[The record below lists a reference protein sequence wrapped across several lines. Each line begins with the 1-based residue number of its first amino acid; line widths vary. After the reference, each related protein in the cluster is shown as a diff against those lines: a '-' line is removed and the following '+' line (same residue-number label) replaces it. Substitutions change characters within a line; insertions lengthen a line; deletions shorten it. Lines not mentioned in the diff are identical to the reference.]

1 LIEFIRIAAEE
12 LEKGTEEQEEA
23 AEEVEKAEEE
33 QEVKEEIEEEK
44 TEEWQKKLE
53 ETFADLGGIKMEN
66 KYSIKSFYIPE
77 EYQETFKKLDG
88 YCEAENVSKSFIICE
103 AVKAFLEKIE
113 ETKNI

>member
-1 LIEFIRIAAEE
+1 M
-12 LEKGTEEQEEA
+12 K
-23 AEEVEKAEEE
+23 
-33 QEVKEEIEEEK
+33 
-44 TEEWQKKLE
+44 
-53 ETFADLGGIKMEN
+53 N